1 MSKTKQLP
9 VPQRTI
15 TEYLDNEYAAYGM
28 YTIENRAIPSAI
40 DGFKPTQRKII
51 FVANRIWKGGND
63 KPLKVFQFGGKI
75 ASDAQYHHGDT
86 SLNAAIVGMAQSFK
100 NSMPLLDSIGQFGSL
115 RSPEPGA
122 PRYISTKLNGNFRLI
137 YKDFELLE
145 SQWEE
150 GYEIEPHYFLPIIPT
165 VLLNG
170 SSGIAVGFATNIM
183 NRNPIDL
190 IDSCLKSL
198 DGKKFTEPLPWWS
211 AYNGPVTKNT
221 EVLTST
227 FQLAGR
233 LEVQNTTTIK
243 ISELPPSMT
252 YQKFEAHLN
261 WLQDK
266 GVIQYYDDNCTKNEI
281 SYTIKMSRAELSSRQ
296 EKDNL
301 MQTFKLI
308 ENETENLTCLDENG
322 KLIIF
327 KNVTD
332 LINYFVK
339 FRLTFYDKRKKYML
353 DQLADQHNKMSNR
366 AKFIKSIIDN
376 KLKVNNRPK
385 QDIVTDLEKMK
396 FDKIEFSYDYLLN
409 MAIHSLT
416 KEKYEELLKQI
427 GENEAESKR
436 INAIE
441 PIDMY
446 REDLKELRKKM
457 TK

>member
-1 MSKTKQLP
+1 
-9 VPQRTI
+9 
-15 TEYLDNEYAAYGM
+15 
-28 YTIENRAIPSAI
+28 
-40 DGFKPTQRKII
+40 
-51 FVANRIWKGGND
+51 
-63 KPLKVFQFGGKI
+63 
-75 ASDAQYHHGDT
+75 
-86 SLNAAIVGMAQSFK
+86 
-100 NSMPLLDSIGQFGSL
+100 
-115 RSPEPGA
+115 
-122 PRYISTKLNGNFRLI
+122 
-137 YKDFELLE
+137 
-145 SQWEE
+145 
-150 GYEIEPHYFLPIIPT
+150 
-165 VLLNG
+165 
-170 SSGIAVGFATNIM
+170 
-183 NRNPIDL
+183 
-190 IDSCLKSL
+190 
-198 DGKKFTEPLPWWS
+198 
-211 AYNGPVTKNT
+211 
-221 EVLTST
+221 
-227 FQLAGR
+227 
-233 LEVQNTTTIK
+233 
-243 ISELPPSMT
+243 MT

-281 SYTIKMSRAELSSRQ
+281 SYTIKMSRAELASRQ
-296 EKDNL
+296 QKDNL

-366 AKFIKSIIDN
+366 AKFIKAIIDN

-396 FDKIEFSYDYLLN
+396 FDKIDFSYDYLLN

-436 INAIE
+436 INAIA

-446 REDLKELRKKM
+446 REDLKELRKKLA
-457 TK
+457 K

>member
-1 MSKTKQLP
+1 
-9 VPQRTI
+9 
-15 TEYLDNEYAAYGM
+15 
-28 YTIENRAIPSAI
+28 
-40 DGFKPTQRKII
+40 
-51 FVANRIWKGGND
+51 
-63 KPLKVFQFGGKI
+63 
-75 ASDAQYHHGDT
+75 
-86 SLNAAIVGMAQSFK
+86 
-100 NSMPLLDSIGQFGSL
+100 
-115 RSPEPGA
+115 
-122 PRYISTKLNGNFRLI
+122 
-137 YKDFELLE
+137 
-145 SQWEE
+145 
-150 GYEIEPHYFLPIIPT
+150 
-165 VLLNG
+165 
-170 SSGIAVGFATNIM
+170 
-183 NRNPIDL
+183 
-190 IDSCLKSL
+190 
-198 DGKKFTEPLPWWS
+198 
-211 AYNGPVTKNT
+211 
-221 EVLTST
+221 
-227 FQLAGR
+227 
-233 LEVQNTTTIK
+233 
-243 ISELPPSMT
+243 
-252 YQKFEAHLN
+252 
-261 WLQDK
+261 
-266 GVIQYYDDNCTKNEI
+266 
-281 SYTIKMSRAELSSRQ
+281 
-296 EKDNL
+296 

-436 INAIE
+436 INAIA